1 MKELKHA
8 LSSFLFLSLIFSGGS
23 LREENTHFYEEVDTY
38 VKT

>member
-8 LSSFLFLSLIFSGGS
+8 LSSFLSLIFSDS
-23 LREENTHFYEEVDTY
+23 ALRDKNTCFYEEVDTY